1 MPNSGPIIIVD
12 DDEDDQQIIEYV
24 FRELNTKNERK
35 YFSTGKEVL
44 DYLSGTSDQ
53 PFLIIS
59 DINLPIMDGPKL
71 KEVINENEYLKKK
84 SIPFVFLSTT
94 AQDIVVEK
102 AYEMMVQGFFEKPS
116 IQDEF
121 RTLLK
126 LILEYWRVCIHPNS
140 Y

>member
-35 YFSTGKEVL
+35 YFSTAKEVL

-59 DINLPIMDGPKL
+59 DINLPIIDGPKL

-126 LILEYWRVCIHPNS
+126 LILEYWKVCIHPNS